1 MKSCIITIDCPTVLY
16 PMSLG
21 NQVAMLLNH
30 FCDFEMEMFS
40 AVQIL
45 WFL

>member
-1 MKSCIITIDCPTVLY
+1 MKSCIITLDCPTV
-16 PMSLG
+16 G

-40 AVQIL
+40 TVQTL